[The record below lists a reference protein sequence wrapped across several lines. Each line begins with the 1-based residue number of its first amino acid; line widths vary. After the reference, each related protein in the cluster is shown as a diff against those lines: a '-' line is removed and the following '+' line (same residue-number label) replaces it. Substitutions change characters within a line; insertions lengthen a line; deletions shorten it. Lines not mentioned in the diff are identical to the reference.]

1 MKKIKLFALCLAV
14 ACLLTVFVGC
24 GGSDDVSSKASSS
37 AAASSEVSSS
47 SSDDAASID
56 YDPTASMESVSS
68 TASIDE
74 IVEVID

>member
-24 GGSDDVSSKASSS
+24 GGSEDVSSKAASSAADSTVSDSSS
-37 AAASSEVSSS
+37 ASS
-47 SSDDAASID
+47 SID